1 MNNTNI
7 IKSHPRGLFTLIFT
21 GFWERF
27 SFYGTLTILLLYLT
41 QFFSFSNANAY
52 ATWGAFIALGYITPA
67 IGGLLADYALG
78 FERTL
83 IIGSILMIVG
93 YVLLVFQTNFL
104 FYIGISLL
112 LCGSGLFKG
121 TISSMIGMLYS
132 DGDIKRHD
140 AYSKYFIGMSI
151 GAILGPFIFGL
162 IIIYFHWWTAFLL
175 SAIGNLLGFAVFI
188 IDHKKFDYQSL
199 PKPPQIL
206 ANRLVAFFTVKHG
219 LYLGLILT
227 VILVSALFV
236 NPIFGN
242 NFMGILSISAML
254 IAVFLTLK
262 GSLINAKKVIG
273 LTLLNLLLVCY
284 YAAIFQINGSLI
296 VGIEKEFQ
304 MTLLGWV
311 IPPTTFASIQ
321 ALFAIILT
329 PFLSRLWM
337 YISQEYFETSLL
349 FKIGIGL
356 LCAGVGF
363 GLLAFVF
370 VNKSYPLLS
379 ITLANVFLG
388 ISTATIMP
396 AHLTAVSQ
404 YAPAHL
410 QGTLMGIS
418 YLSDALGGFIGSNMT
433 KYAYSFSYFIQNPS
447 IYANTYI
454 SIAILMLC
462 LTLVWILMTSL
473 LNFLFGSFN
482 KKDKYLTS

>member
-1 MNNTNI
+1 MNNTKI

-41 QFFSFSNANAY
+41 QFFSYSNANAY

-67 IGGLLADYALG
+67 MGGLLADYALG

-83 IIGSILMIVG
+83 IIGSILMILG
-93 YVLLVFQTNFL
+93 YVLLALQINFL
-104 FYIGISLL
+104 FYIGISLV
-112 LCGSGLFKG
+112 LCGSGLFKS

-140 AYSKYFIGMSI
+140 AYSKYFIGMSL

-162 IIIYFHWWTAFLL
+162 IIIYLNWRTVFLL
-175 SAIGNLLGFAVFI
+175 SAIGNLLGFIVFI
-188 IDHKKFDYQSL
+188 INHKKFDYQSL
-199 PKPPQIL
+199 PKQPQIL
-206 ANRLVAFFTVKHG
+206 VNRLVAFFTVKHA
-219 LYLGLILT
+219 LYLGLMLT
-227 VILVSALFV
+227 VILVSTLFI
-236 NPIFGN
+236 NPVFGN
-242 NFMGILSISAML
+242 NFMGILSVSAML
-254 IAVFLTLK
+254 IAIFLTLR
-262 GSLINAKKVIG
+262 GTLSNAKKVFG
-273 LTLLNLLLVCY
+273 LTLLNLLLVLY
-284 YAAIFQINGSLI
+284 YAAIFQINGSLV

-304 MTLLGWV
+304 ITLLGWV

-337 YISQEYFETSLL
+337 YISQKYVEPSLL

-356 LCAGVGF
+356 LCAGIGY
-363 GLLAFVF
+363 GLLALVF
-370 VNKSYPLLS
+370 VNKSYPLFS
-379 ITLANVFLG
+379 ITLASVFLG
-388 ISTATIMP
+388 ISAATIMP

-404 YAPAHL
+404 YAPPHL

-433 KYAYSFSYFIQNPS
+433 KYAYSFSHIIQNPS

-454 SIAILMLC
+454 SISILMLG
-462 LTLVWILMTSL
+462 LTLVWMLMTSL
-473 LNFLFGSFN
+473 LNFLFASN
-482 KKDKYLTS
+482 LKDKSLIL